1 MWVMGGRARELMG
14 YDESLTVG
22 GIIGPR
28 VADIPDTQANKDIP
42 FTTQRYYYN
51 YMLERCGDDD

>member
-1 MWVMGGRARELMG
+1 MWVMGGRARELMD

-42 FTTQRYYYN
+42 FTTQRYYYK
-51 YMLERCGDDD
+51 YTSIQHR